1 MKRLNFLINIFKLIC
16 LKKIK
21 IVFSNPKKC
30 KILLVDNFRENEVLD
45 NLLKPN
51 EYEVLDTR
59 FGFISN
65 FSNLRNYSRI
75 FLSSKILLYFFY
87 YYFLKKKYSF
97 FNSYVCAY
105 IKISNA
111 KIILDVTKYGFLLE
125 CLDCFPN
132 KKFIFVLDYLYLKKT
147 DKNIMGVK
155 YPFHNY
161 LINFMKKNF
170 DKNFDNLLI
179 SVFGKKDKDILL
191 ELGLSKKINIFP
203 GGSYK
208 AISAKKKINSD
219 EDRKFDIL
227 FVSQIE
233 SQYLNFEYEE
243 AKVFYDFII
252 NANSIILK
260 NINRYIQKND
270 LSCLVQLRD
279 YQEKKNLE
287 KEFILGIF
295 KDYPK
300 LFFSERSDPLN
311 SYKSILKSDIT
322 ISNHSQLSFEAMYL
336 EKKSLIAP
344 LNLTKM
350 ISFFPSSINS
360 DKQGWKWI
368 IEDDTYESFETILD
382 DLRKEPIDKYLSDT
396 KKARDYIISLNSDF
410 GKNSIREKLIC

>member
-1 MKRLNFLINIFKLIC
+1 M
-16 LKKIK
+16 
-21 IVFSNPKKC
+21 
-30 KILLVDNFRENEVLD
+30 
-45 NLLKPN
+45 LKPN

-252 NANSIILK
+252 NAN
-260 NINRYIQKND
+260 YH
-270 LSCLVQLRD
+270 LREIKF
-279 YQEKKNLE
+279 QCV
-287 KEFILGIF
+287 
-295 KDYPK
+295 
-300 LFFSERSDPLN
+300 
-311 SYKSILKSDIT
+311 
-322 ISNHSQLSFEAMYL
+322 
-336 EKKSLIAP
+336 SL
-344 LNLTKM
+344 
-350 ISFFPSSINS
+350 
-360 DKQGWKWI
+360 
-368 IEDDTYESFETILD
+368 
-382 DLRKEPIDKYLSDT
+382 
-396 KKARDYIISLNSDF
+396 
-410 GKNSIREKLIC
+410 